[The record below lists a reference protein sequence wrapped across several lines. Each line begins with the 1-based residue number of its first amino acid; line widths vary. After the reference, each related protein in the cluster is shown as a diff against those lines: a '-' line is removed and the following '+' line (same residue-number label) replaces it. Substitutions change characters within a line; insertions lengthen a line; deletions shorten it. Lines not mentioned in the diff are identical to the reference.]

1 MKVIFLAAGVGTRL
15 RPLTNNVPKCLF
27 KIGRD
32 ETVIGRMVKMVKKHI
47 DAQIYVV
54 TGFMHEKVESSLSG
68 VTFIYNPFYR
78 ITNSIVSL
86 WFAQEHLDDD
96 VIIINADVVIEEA
109 ILVEFMKT
117 QDVVMMDSSKISSA
131 DYKVATYNNRVVM
144 MSKELSKYAGEY
156 AGMSK
161 LSHQSAIVLKH
172 KINEMIQN
180 DQFDEWYENAL
191 VNMILDDEFILNVC
205 DVAQLR
211 WVEVDRVDDLPIA
224 HEINDGDR
232 LDG

>member
-1 MKVIFLAAGVGTRL
+1 MKVIMLAAGIGTRL

-32 ETVIGRMVKMVKKHI
+32 ETVIGRMVKMVKKHTE
-47 DAQIYVV
+47 AQIYIV
-54 TGFMHEKVESSLSG
+54 TGFMRDKVESSLSG
-68 VTFIYNPFYR
+68 VTFIFNPFFR

-109 ILVEFMKT
+109 ILVKFMKCE
-117 QDVVMMDSSKISSA
+117 DVVMMDSSKISSA
-131 DYKVATYNNRVVM
+131 DYKVATYNDRVVM

-161 LSHQSAIVLKH
+161 LSKKSAGQLRS
-172 KINEMIQN
+172 KISEMIGN
-180 DQFDEWYENAL
+180 DQVDEWYENAL
-191 VNMILDDEFILNVC
+191 VNMIIDNDFILNVC

-211 WVEVDRVDDLPIA
+211 WVELDRVDDLPVA